1 MQVQTSSTVVLD
13 GALSEWND
21 RWCIHLPC
29 EGGKYCQCLILFL
42 SLSRAQPQMSSQ
54 GFTAHR
60 NTDGATSFMVD
71 KLHFPSKE
79 EAQILRNEYFRK
91 YHSTAK
97 VCIFRIHGDTSYHI
111 HRVLLSSHSK
121 LMQNT
126 NSLQQGLT
134 VAEADGRLPPLPR
147 GVTLPPGRSKRFDP
161 EELDEYW
168 ATNLDFSLLG
178 GPDKECIETFE
189 AMSNGN
195 YGQLNIVAFSNA
207 PRKYVTRVLKEI
219 GLDSYFTSDKL
230 FGVNDV
236 LPYCKPDND
245 SFGLVLSKV
254 DAVPE
259 ECIMVEDS
267 MKNIRAAK
275 ALGMRTILVKGRS
288 GSRSNE
294 LVDKNTEDA
303 EATKAGD
310 APDATDSAVDAVV
323 EVASEIGAV
332 LKSWMSE

>member
-1 MQVQTSSTVVLD
+1 
-13 GALSEWND
+13 
-21 RWCIHLPC
+21 
-29 EGGKYCQCLILFL
+29 
-42 SLSRAQPQMSSQ
+42 MSSQ

-97 VCIFRIHGDTSYHI
+97 
-111 HRVLLSSHSK
+111 
-121 LMQNT
+121 
-126 NSLQQGLT
+126 GLT